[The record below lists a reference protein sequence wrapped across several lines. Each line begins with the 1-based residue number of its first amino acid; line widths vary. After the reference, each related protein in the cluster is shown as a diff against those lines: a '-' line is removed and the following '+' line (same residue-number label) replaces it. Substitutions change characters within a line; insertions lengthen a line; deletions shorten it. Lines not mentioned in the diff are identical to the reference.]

1 MTFPRSTY
9 LTLCGRSVHL
19 LDWGRE
25 DAPAVI
31 LWHGLN
37 RNARDF
43 DDLAAALS
51 PRYRL
56 LAPDTIGR
64 GLSEWSPKPDEE
76 YTVPFYVR
84 QAVELLEQLKLDR
97 VRWVGTSMGGLIGMA
112 AAGTVLKDRIS
123 HLVLNDVGPAI
134 APEAVQRILQYAG
147 NPPVFATVPEAEQY
161 FRTIY
166 AAFGVASDAGWRK
179 LVETSLRRLPDGR
192 LTPHTDP
199 EVAGV
204 LARQVAAQAD
214 RVKAGSDAPTDAWPL
229 YDQIAARTLLIRG
242 AVSDLLTDETATGM
256 TRRGPKARRVD
267 IPGLGH
273 APALDTP
280 EQIALVAEFLAA

>member
-1 MTFPRSTY
+1 MTTPRSLY
-9 LTLCGRSVHL
+9 LTLGGRNVHL

-25 DAPAVI
+25 DSPAVI

-76 YTVPFYVR
+76 YTVPFYAR
-84 QAVELLEQLKLDR
+84 QAVELLDQLKLPS
-97 VRWVGTSMGGLIGMA
+97 VRWVGTSMGGLVGMVA
-112 AAGTVLKDRIS
+112 AATALTGRIS

-134 APEAVQRILQYAG
+134 APAAVQRILQYAG
-147 NPPVFATVPEAEQY
+147 NPPVFATVPEAEAY
-161 FRTIY
+161 FREIY
-166 AAFGVASDAGWRK
+166 AGFGVASDAGWRK

-199 EVAGV
+199 EVAAV
-204 LARQVAAQAD
+204 LARQAAAQA
-214 RVKAGSDAPTDAWPL
+214 GTDAPTDAWPL
-229 YDQIAARTLLIRG
+229 YDMIVAKTLVIRG
-242 AVSDLLTDETATGM
+242 AVSDLLTDETAAAM
-256 TRRGPKARRVD
+256 TQRGPRARRID
-267 IPGLGH
+267 IPGIGH

-280 EQIALVAEFLAA
+280 EQIALVAEFLAS

>member
-1 MTFPRSTY
+1 MTTPRSLY
-9 LTLCGRSVHL
+9 LTLGGRNVHL

-76 YTVPFYVR
+76 YTVPFYAR
-84 QAVELLEQLKLDR
+84 QAVELLDQLKLQR
-97 VRWVGTSMGGLIGMA
+97 VRWIGTSMGGLVGMVA
-112 AAGTVLKDRIS
+112 AATALTGRIS

-134 APEAVQRILQYAG
+134 APAAVQRILQYAG
-147 NPPVFATVPEAEQY
+147 NPPVFATVPEAEAY
-161 FRTIY
+161 FREIY
-166 AAFGVASDAGWRK
+166 AGFGVATDAGWRK

-199 EVAGV
+199 EVAAV
-204 LARQVAAQAD
+204 LGRQAAAQA
-214 RVKAGSDAPTDAWPL
+214 GTDAPTDAWPL
-229 YDQIAARTLLIRG
+229 YDMIVAKTLVIRG
-242 AVSDLLTDETATGM
+242 AVSDLLTDETAAAM
-256 TRRGPKARRVD
+256 TQRGPRARRID
-267 IPGLGH
+267 IPGIGH

-280 EQIALVAEFLAA
+280 EQIALVAEFLAG